1 VLSALYQIQDENA
14 ERKQTHC
21 GEKIEETSALDALL
35 ERLAFL
41 LVFRENFFRGAF
53 GSGGI
58 AETGWRILR
67 RSHDCRRFGRRQYGN
82 RFPLDRRNFA
92 IEPRELFLHEGSL
105 TLEIFEAIG
114 HAARERKLFR
124 SGNLAFR
131 AQKRRILKD
140 APEIV

>member
-1 VLSALYQIQDENA
+1 
-14 ERKQTHC
+14 
-21 GEKIEETSALDALL
+21 
-35 ERLAFL
+35 LAFL